1 MAIARPPEG
10 GVQSDGS
17 ESTGSSGSS
26 GSSEASDSE
35 DDLRDGDGRACCCCC
50 CCCPSPEVLLA
61 LGFSAASVAG
71 FSVAVHYGLVRKP
84 DTSEMFSLDAWRE
97 WPTKLRV
104 EAGFRQYDRDKD
116 GVFGPAD
123 VAEIA
128 LTLKGERPTPR
139 QAAAWVA
146 RGDLDGD
153 GTLNFTEFW
162 SMTRKERAAKGE
174 G

>member
-1 MAIARPPEG
+1 MQDDLRSGDPSRLAGSGAVASRHPRWQRGAARRLPPSLYRRPKAMAIARPPEG
-10 GVQSDGS
+10 GVH
-17 ESTGSSGSS
+17 
-26 GSSEASDSE
+26 
-35 DDLRDGDGRACCCCC
+35 
-50 CCCPSPEVLLA
+50 
-61 LGFSAASVAG
+61 VAG

-153 GTLNFTEFW
+153 GALNFTEFW